1 MTPLLATQVR
11 IAVAAHM
18 VAARLADR
26 LDEVAGGDRGEVS
39 STTILVGVF
48 CAMAIAVG
56 AILYNKFTAK
66 ANSIP
71 TGP

>member
-1 MTPLLATQVR
+1 
-11 IAVAAHM
+11 M